1 MPPHEQELEG
11 VQVHQIRLRC
21 GSSGTRARAVSH
33 LKHVYIASSEAF
45 RDYILTEGTNNLATT
60 ESLDSTIL
68 HRINFGTHGHINHSF
83 RSYRSPNI
91 SGLRGAGT
99 SLAAVSNMVVILRIP
114 SNREGSTGLVR
125 QSVRHGSDL
134 QRREFVKRDNTSIGL

>member
-1 MPPHEQELEG
+1 MPLHEQER
-11 VQVHQIRLRC
+11 VQVHEVRLRC
-21 GSSGTRARAVSH
+21 GSSGTRARAVSY
-33 LKHVYIASSEAF
+33 LTHVYIASSEAF
-45 RDYILTEGTNNLATT
+45 RDYILTDGTNNLATT

-68 HRINFGTHGHINHSF
+68 HRINVDAHGHINHSF

-99 SLAAVSNMVVILRIP
+99 SLAAVSNMVVILRIS

-125 QSVRHGSDL
+125 QSVRHGGDL
-134 QRREFVKRDNTSIGL
+134 QRRELVKCDSTSIGL